1 MALDRGG
8 DIDCRLIKR
17 TLCFRERETN
27 RAVNFTGRVALDS
40 QKVAIVGLGYVGLT
54 LAVAMAQRGMTVF
67 GIERRENVVALTN
80 AGTPH
85 FSEEGLG
92 DVLAAV
98 VARGQLRAATSFA
111 DIPAC
116 DSYIITVGTPLD
128 ANGVPRLDMVRHAAA
143 EVAGHIQGDALVVLR
158 STVQIGTTRDVVA
171 KVLEDAGRRAL
182 VAMCPERTLEG
193 DALREIGALPQI
205 VGGLNEEATIRASA
219 LFGALTSSVVRV
231 SAPETA
237 EMIKLI
243 DNTFRDVRFAFA
255 NEVARACDAIGINA
269 VEVIES
275 GKLGYARTN
284 VALPGL
290 VGGPC
295 LEKDPHILRH
305 SLGLRG
311 IDLEIAGASR
321 RVNERQPQETVRQAF
336 ALFERRAGRR
346 PIRVALAG
354 LAFKGVPETDDLRG
368 SMALAVI
375 SAIRAEGYSA
385 PLAVFDA
392 VVSDANVRALDLHL
406 SPAGSLVEAADD
418 ADILFVANNHPAYR
432 RTMFEHIADRLAP
445 DGFIY
450 DYWNH
455 FGHEGPTVLKQRYF
469 TVGGLAGW
477 KA

>member
-1 MALDRGG
+1 MATNRVG
-8 DIDCRLIKR
+8 DIDVRLTWR
-17 TLCFRERETN
+17 SLSFGGRPVN
-27 RAVNFTGRVALDS
+27 RAANFTGYIVLDS
-40 QKVAIVGLGYVGLT
+40 QNVAIVGLGYVGLT

-67 GIERRENVVALTN
+67 GIERRDDVVALTN

-92 DVLAAV
+92 DVLAALV
-98 VARGQLRAATSFA
+98 ERGQLRAATSFA

-128 ANGVPRLDMVRHAAA
+128 ANGVPRLDMVRHAAN
-143 EVAGHIQGDALVVLR
+143 EVAAHMRDDALVVLR
-158 STVQIGTTRDVVA
+158 STVQIGTTREVVA
-171 KVLEDAGRRAL
+171 RVLEASGKRAF

-193 DALREIGALPQI
+193 DALREIGSLPQI
-205 VGGLNEEATIRASA
+205 VGGLDEEAAARAGA

-231 SAPETA
+231 STPEAA
-237 EMIKLI
+237 EMIKLV

-269 VEVIES
+269 VEVIGS
-275 GKLGYARTN
+275 GKLGYVRTN

-305 SLGLRG
+305 SLRLRG
-311 IDLEIAGASR
+311 VDLEITGAAR
-321 RVNERQPQETVRQAF
+321 LVNERQPEETVRQAF

-346 PIRVALAG
+346 PVRVALAG

-375 SAIRAEGYSA
+375 KAIRGEGYAA
-385 PLAVFDA
+385 PLAVFDPA
-392 VVSDANVRALDLHL
+392 VSDANIRALDLGL
-406 SPAGSLVEAADD
+406 VPTASLTDAALD
-418 ADILFVANNHPAYR
+418 ADIMLVTNNHPAYR
-432 RTMFEHIADRLAP
+432 RTTFEHIVARLAP
-445 DGFIY
+445 DGFVY

-455 FGHEGPTVLKQRYF
+455 FGHESAAVLKQRYF
-469 TVGGLAGW
+469 TVGGLVGW
-477 KA
+477 GA